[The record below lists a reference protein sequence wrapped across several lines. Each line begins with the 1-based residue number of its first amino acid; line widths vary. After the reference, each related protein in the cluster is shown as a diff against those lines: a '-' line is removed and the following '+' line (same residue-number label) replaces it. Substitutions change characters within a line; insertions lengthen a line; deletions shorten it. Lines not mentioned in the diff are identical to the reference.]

1 MAKNHI
7 TFRTGGCLNLN
18 SGKRFKAGNIYA
30 DGGLSAEDEAW
41 LYAETEKSAEETMDA
56 QKAEAAAARKAKLN
70 SIASGVA
77 GALPAIG
84 TVYSAYNTLSGADTS
99 KYDTAL
105 NTIPKSVSIGNYD
118 ALADWAATNPT
129 LSNPTASDLDTM
141 STAGKIGTGLST
153 IASTTATGA
162 QVGGWVGALAGL
174 VGGAGAVGAGLLAG
188 KKKRERLADEI
199 SRKNSL
205 ANQRLNSMYL
215 HELGDIQEEM
225 ANQAYANLSAK
236 GGKIHIAPSKR
247 GTFKAQA
254 SRMGMSVQEAAR
266 HILANKNRYS
276 PAMRKKAAFAKAAA
290 GWKHED
296 GGDLDLF
303 EFPVEYTH
311 GGYFSLQPELIKINQ
326 GGTHEQNPLDGVPMG
341 FDENGIPNLVEE
353 GETIFDDYVFS
364 NRLAP
369 TEKQLAE
376 GGLATKYKDH
386 TFADISEKI
395 AKQFEETPVDNIAR
409 ESFKESMQRLKTI
422 QEQVRSENAV
432 SEAQQIPEQ
441 MVAPDS
447 MEYTGQAPIEE
458 EMPMEQMQEG
468 VPQDMMEQVPMQP
481 EMMQA
486 YGGNLFVGGGDI
498 NKVNRKLAEMYAIA
512 SKAYNG
518 NAYTEDEMRDM
529 FAKALNNTDFSDFSD
544 EERKMVM
551 DVFDYASKR
560 ASAQNTNI
568 FAGKNNL
575 YYDADGNLSRSRNW
589 DNVYRADKKNVSA
602 KDLDS
607 YRPNNDI
614 PSDREIRDAQE
625 KEVKK
630 LAKQISDNSNGYF
643 SQSDVIR
650 YLKNKG
656 TVTASSVGSRGT
668 AINYPNLSSE
678 GLFDDLISKHPV
690 MKDAIT
696 GAVKSTLGTDYIGF
710 NDEPVSTQG
719 RKTDG
724 VAGKTVNA
732 GTGAGNSSARANTA
746 LYKEGTTA
754 EQKRELWFNSSGK
767 ALVDS
772 LNNAKKDWDARG
784 LKGEELA
791 KEQKAY
797 VDAMNAVQQAY
808 TKAYEAGYD
817 PTTRTSNKDAAVR
830 ALQELWEQNKGNK
843 YFNELVK
850 GINTRGNSGDN
861 SARGWIDGLW
871 GDITRNRNWG
881 LNEYFEDIK
890 NLADKG
896 DANAKQIYDSLKN
909 AGITYTPE
917 YDYGKNGYKAY
928 KFGLQSD
935 RRSMGEPIQQIETP
949 AGSPLSPFKEQPS
962 ELAIQRPEVAL
973 TPEQERIQRKAQR
986 QEARQERRAAR
997 EAQGLPTWMRYAPI
1011 AGSAISA
1018 IWDMAQK
1025 PDYSVAEAAERIAS
1039 NTPRVRF
1046 NPIGNYLTYRPVDR
1060 NFYLNQIRNQA
1071 LSTDRGIL
1079 NASGANQGAA
1089 TAGLLAS
1096 QYNTQGAIGNSL
1108 MQQELAN
1115 RQNEQQVAQFNRG
1128 TDQYNSQGLF
1138 NESIYNQRAGMH
1150 AGHYALT
1157 AAQLRQAERQ
1167 RRNAAISADLT
1178 NLFQGIGDIGW
1189 ENMNANMVN
1198 MNPALQ
1204 YQINLRGNRNAG
1216 ETTHKAKCGG
1226 MLTKKKSR
1234 RK

>member
-18 SGKRFKAGNIYA
+18 SGKRFKAGNMYA
-30 DGGLSAEDEAW
+30 DGGLSAEDN
-41 LYAETEKSAEETMDA
+41 AEDIMNT
-56 QKAEAAAARKAKLN
+56 QKAEAAAARKVKLN

-105 NTIPKSVSIGNYD
+105 NTVPKSISIGNYD
-118 ALADWAATNPT
+118 ALADWVATNPL
-129 LSNPTASDLDTM
+129 LSDPTASDLDTM

-199 SRKNSL
+199 SMKNSL

-376 GGLATKYKDH
+376 GGLSTKYKDH

-422 QEQVRSENAV
+422 QEQVRSENDV
-432 SEAQQIPEQ
+432 PEAQQIPEQ

-458 EMPMEQMQEG
+458 EMPMEQMPEGVPQE

-486 YGGNLFVGGGDI
+486 YGGNLFAGGGDMGDI
-498 NKVNRKLAEMYAIA
+498 IYDYTTGKYKIADRAIDRARKRAQRKA
-512 SKAYNG
+512 SRTYSDPSKREAYEEQLFSSAMEEL
-518 NAYTEDEMRDM
+518 NAKLQEAATVSNPEHVERAKSKRQAQYDFLKSRGYNVSGTRDSWA
-529 FAKALNNTDFSDFSD
+529 FNTDRMTK
-544 EERKMVM
+544 E
-551 DVFDYASKR
+551 
-560 ASAQNTNI
+560 
-568 FAGKNNL
+568 
-575 YYDADGNLSRSRNW
+575 
-589 DNVYRADKKNVSA
+589 
-602 KDLDS
+602 
-607 YRPNNDI
+607 
-614 PSDREIRDAQE
+614 DREE
-625 KEVKK
+625 FNN
-630 LAKQISDNSNGYF
+630 IS
-643 SQSDVIR
+643 
-650 YLKNKG
+650 G
-656 TVTASSVGSRGT
+656 TV
-668 AINYPNLSSE
+668 E
-678 GLFDDLISKHPV
+678 
-690 MKDAIT
+690 
-696 GAVKSTLGTDYIGF
+696 STVLNTDVPSF
-710 NDEPVSTQG
+710 NDEPMGPSVDETIGPPKPNNLQG

-724 VAGKTVNA
+724 VAGQTVNV

-772 LNNAKKDWDARG
+772 LNNAKKDWDAKG

-791 KEQKAY
+791 KEQRAY

-817 PTTRTSNKDAAVR
+817 PATGTSNKDSAVR

-850 GINTRGNSGDN
+850 GINTQGNSGDN

-935 RRSMGEPIQQIETP
+935 RQSMGEPIQQIETP
-949 AGSPLSPFKEQPS
+949 ASSPLSPFKEQPS
-962 ELAIQRPEVAL
+962 ELAIRRPEVAL
-973 TPEQERIQRKAQR
+973 TPEQERIQRRVQR
-986 QEARQERRAAR
+986 QEARQERR

-1128 TDQYNSQGLF
+1128 TDQYNSKGLF

-1150 AGHYALT
+1150 TGHYALT

-1216 ETTHKAKCGG
+1216 ETTHKAKCEG

>member
-18 SGKRFKAGNIYA
+18 SGKRFKAGNVFAGGSEMMKEKLPEVTIPTQQAVQQNPNGLMPSYITSEQGNAA
-30 DGGLSAEDEAW
+30 DTGGNVGN
-41 LYAETEKSAEETMDA
+41 
-56 QKAEAAAARKAKLN
+56 AAGQVVGK
-70 SIASGVA
+70 IA

-84 TVYSAYNTLSGADTS
+84 TAFSAYNTLSGADTS

-105 NTIPKSVSIGNYD
+105 NTVPKSVSIGNYD
-118 ALADWAATNPT
+118 ALADWVATNPS

-162 QVGGWVGALAGL
+162 QIGGIYGAIAGL

-199 SRKNSL
+199 SMKNSL

-376 GGLATKYKDH
+376 GGLSTKYKNH

-422 QEQVRSENAV
+422 QEQVRSENDV
-432 SEAQQIPEQ
+432 PEAQQMPEQ

-447 MEYTGQAPIEE
+447 MEYTGQAPIEDDV
-458 EMPMEQMQEG
+458 PMEQMPEG
-468 VPQDMMEQVPMQP
+468 IPQGAPQDMMEQVPMQP

-486 YGGNLFVGGGDI
+486 YGGNLFVGGGNMGDI
-498 NKVNRKLAEMYAIA
+498 IY
-512 SKAYNG
+512 
-518 NAYTEDEMRDM
+518 
-529 FAKALNNTDFSDFSD
+529 
-544 EERKMVM
+544 
-551 DVFDYASKR
+551 DYATGEYKIADRAISTARKR
-560 ASAQNTNI
+560 ASRKASKTYSDPARRAAYEEQLFNEAMENLNAKLQEAATVNNPDYIEKANSKKQAQ
-568 FAGKNNL
+568 
-575 YYDADGNLSRSRNW
+575 YDFLKSRG
-589 DNVYRADKKNVSA
+589 YNVSGTR
-602 KDLDS
+602 DS
-607 YRPNNDI
+607 WAFNT
-614 PSDREIRDAQE
+614 DRLS
-625 KEVKK
+625 KEDKEEFNK
-630 LAKQISDNSNGYF
+630 ISG
-643 SQSDVIR
+643 
-650 YLKNKG
+650 
-656 TVTASSVGSRGT
+656 
-668 AINYPNLSSE
+668 SSE
-678 GLFDDLISKHPV
+678 KTVLKTNTS
-690 MKDAIT
+690 
-696 GAVKSTLGTDYIGF
+696 STDTTVGPPKPTSI
-710 NDEPVSTQG
+710 EG

-724 VAGKTVNA
+724 VAGQTVNA

-772 LNNAKKDWDARG
+772 LNNAKKDWDTRG
-784 LKGEELA
+784 LKGEDLA
-791 KEQKAY
+791 KEQRAY

-817 PTTRTSNKDAAVR
+817 PTTRTSNKDAAVK

-850 GINTRGNSGDN
+850 GIDTRGNSGDN

-896 DANAKQIYDSLKN
+896 DTNAKQIYDSLRN

-935 RRSMGEPIQQIETP
+935 RQSMGEPIQQIETP

-973 TPEQERIQRKAQR
+973 TPEQERIQRRAQR
-986 QEARQERRAAR
+986 QEARQERREVR
-997 EAQGLPTWMRYAPI
+997 DAQGLPTWMRYAPI
-1011 AGSAISA
+1011 AGSAIGA

-1060 NFYLNQIRNQA
+1060 NFYLNQVRNQA

-1138 NESIYNQRAGMH
+1138 NESIYNQRAGMQ
-1150 AGHYALT
+1150 AGHYALA

>member
-7 TFRTGGCLNLN
+7 ISRHSTPLNLN
-18 SGKRFKAGNIYA
+18 TGKGFRAGNTYA
-30 DGGLSAEDEAW
+30 GGSELLKDKPQVINGPKTEAVRSHPNGFMPSSINTGQTDTGNTGIN
-41 LYAETEKSAEETMDA
+41 ADA
-56 QKAEAAAARKAKLN
+56 VVGK
-70 SIASGVA
+70 VA
-77 GALPAIG
+77 GVLPAVG
-84 TVYSAYNTLSGADTS
+84 TAFGAFNTLSGADAS
-99 KYDTAL
+99 KYENAL
-105 NTIPKSVSIGNYD
+105 NTTPQAVSIGNYD
-118 ALADWAATNPT
+118 ALADWRASIPS
-129 LSNPTASDLDTM
+129 LENPTASDLDTV

-153 IASTTATGA
+153 VGSLAMTGN
-162 QVGGWVGALAGL
+162 QILPGWGAAI
-174 VGGAGAVGAGLLAG
+174 GAGIGAGVVGLGLLTG
-188 KKKRERLADEI
+188 KNRREKLANQI
-199 SRKNSL
+199 SMRNTL

-353 GETIFDDYVFS
+353 GETIFDNYVFS

-369 TEKQLAE
+369 TEKQLAD

-395 AKQFEETPVDNIAR
+395 AKQFEETPVDPIAR

-422 QEQVRSENAV
+422 QEQVRAENNV
-432 SEAQQIPEQ
+432 PEEQQMPEQ
-441 MVAPDS
+441 SIAPES
-447 MEYTGQAPIEE
+447 MESVGQAPMEE
-458 EMPMEQMQEG
+458 QMSMEQMPEEVPQEY
-468 VPQDMMEQVPMQP
+468 PQDMMEQVPMQP
-481 EMMQA
+481 KMMQA
-486 YGGNLFVGGGDI
+486 YGGNLFVSGGDKI
-498 NKVNRKLAEMYAIA
+498 NRFITEKDGI
-512 SKAYNG
+512 
-518 NAYTEDEMRDM
+518 YTIDKNKIDEV
-529 FAKALNNTDFSDFSD
+529 AKA
-544 EERKMVM
+544 
-551 DVFDYASKR
+551 R
-560 ASAQNTNI
+560 ASRRASEGSFAWDTIYKQQLEQLTKRVESQVAAYKNASEEEKVSQNLLKAQEYLRERGYYNI
-568 FAGKNNL
+568 SN
-575 YYDADGNLSRSRNW
+575 ADPETRR
-589 DNVYRADKKNVSA
+589 VYESILNG
-602 KDLDS
+602 DS
-607 YRPNNDI
+607 GVPSFDDEPMGPPVDETIGPPKPNN
-614 PSDREIRDAQE
+614 P
-625 KEVKK
+625 
-630 LAKQISDNSNGYF
+630 
-643 SQSDVIR
+643 
-650 YLKNKG
+650 
-656 TVTASSVGSRGT
+656 
-668 AINYPNLSSE
+668 
-678 GLFDDLISKHPV
+678 
-690 MKDAIT
+690 
-696 GAVKSTLGTDYIGF
+696 
-710 NDEPVSTQG
+710 QG

-724 VAGKTVNA
+724 VAGQTVNA
-732 GTGAGNSSARANTA
+732 KTGAGNSSARANTA

-754 EQKRELWFNSSGK
+754 EQKRELWYNSSGK
-767 ALVDS
+767 ALTDN
-772 LNNAKKDWDARG
+772 LRAAAKSWSDQGLTGDALTSERRKYAEA
-784 LKGEELA
+784 L
-791 KEQKAY
+791 
-797 VDAMNAVQQAY
+797 NAVQQAY
-808 TKAYEAGYD
+808 AKAYEAGYD
-817 PTTRTSNKDAAVR
+817 PTTRTSNKDAAVQ
-830 ALQELWEQNKGNK
+830 ALQELWEKNSGNK
-843 YFNELVK
+843 YFNDLVK
-850 GINTRGNSGDN
+850 AMNTQGNSGDN
-861 SARGWIDGLW
+861 SARGWVDGLW

-881 LNEYFEDIK
+881 LSEYFS
-890 NLADKG
+890 
-896 DANAKQIYDSLKN
+896 DANKN
-909 AGITYTPE
+909 VGDYYPELAQAIKEAGFTYTPTTP
-917 YDYGKNGYKAY
+917 YGDDGYKAY
-928 KFGLQSD
+928 TFGLQSD
-935 RRSMGEPIQQIETP
+935 REQLLPNQISDDNKLTSIMQDYDNGLAGNTGLVGERPDI
-949 AGSPLSPFKEQPS
+949 PLTK
-962 ELAIQRPEVAL
+962 
-973 TPEQERIQRKAQR
+973 EQERAKRRSQR
-986 QEARQERRAAR
+986 QLQR
-997 EAQGLPTWMRYAPI
+997 ENQGLPTWMRYAPI

-1060 NFYLNQIRNQA
+1060 NFYLNQVRNQGLA
-1071 LSTDRGIL
+1071 TDRSIL

-1089 TAGLLAS
+1089 AASLLAS
-1096 QYNTQGAIGNSL
+1096 QYNTQNAIGNSL

-1138 NESIYNQRAGMH
+1138 NESAYNQRAGMH
-1150 AGHYALT
+1150 SGQYALT
-1157 AAQLRQAERQ
+1157 AAQLRQAEKQ

-1216 ETTHKAKCGG
+1216 ETTYKAKCGG

>member
-18 SGKRFKAGNIYA
+18 SGKRFKAGNMFA
-30 DGGLSAEDEAW
+30 GGSEIMK
-41 LYAETEKSAEETMDA
+41 EKLPEITIPTKQAVQQHPNGLMPSYMTSEQDSDT
-56 QKAEAAAARKAKLN
+56 
-70 SIASGVA
+70 STSGNIGSVA
-77 GALPAIG
+77 GKVVGALPVIG
-84 TVYSAYNTLSGADTS
+84 TAYSAYNTLSGANTS

-105 NTIPKSVSIGNYD
+105 NTVPQSVSIGNYD
-118 ALADWAATNPT
+118 ALADWKA
-129 LSNPTASDLDTM
+129 SNPILSDPTARDLDTM

-153 IASTTATGA
+153 IGSMTAAGA
-162 QVGGWVGALAGL
+162 QAGGWVGALAGL
-174 VGGAGAVGAGLLAG
+174 AGGIGTVGAGLLTG
-188 KKKRERLADEI
+188 KRKRERLADEI
-199 SRKNSL
+199 AMKNNL

-215 HELGDIQEEM
+215 HELGDIQEEQ

-353 GETIFDDYVFS
+353 GETIFDNYVFS

-369 TEKQLAE
+369 TEKQLAD

-395 AKQFEETPVDNIAR
+395 AKQFEETPVDPIAR

-422 QEQVRSENAV
+422 QEQVRAENNV
-432 SEAQQIPEQ
+432 PEEQQVPEQ
-441 MVAPDS
+441 SVAPES
-447 MEYTGQAPIEE
+447 MESVGQAPMEEQMPMKQMPE
-458 EMPMEQMQEG
+458 EMPQEY
-468 VPQDMMEQVPMQP
+468 PQDMMEQVPMYP

-486 YGGNLFVGGGDI
+486 YGGNLFVGGGNMGDI
-498 NKVNRKLAEMYAIA
+498 IYDYATGNYKIANRAIQTARERAARKASRTYSDPAKRAAYEEQLFNEAMDSLNAKLQEAATVKNPEYIDKAR
-512 SKAYNG
+512 SKKQAQYDFLKSRGYNVSG
-518 NAYTEDEMRDM
+518 TRDSWA
-529 FAKALNNTDFSDFSD
+529 FNTDRMTK
-544 EERKMVM
+544 E
-551 DVFDYASKR
+551 
-560 ASAQNTNI
+560 
-568 FAGKNNL
+568 
-575 YYDADGNLSRSRNW
+575 
-589 DNVYRADKKNVSA
+589 
-602 KDLDS
+602 
-607 YRPNNDI
+607 
-614 PSDREIRDAQE
+614 DREE
-625 KEVKK
+625 FNN
-630 LAKQISDNSNGYF
+630 IS
-643 SQSDVIR
+643 
-650 YLKNKG
+650 G
-656 TVTASSVGSRGT
+656 TVESTVLNTDVPS
-668 AINYPNLSSE
+668 
-678 GLFDDLISKHPV
+678 FDDEPMGSPV
-690 MKDAIT
+690 DET
-696 GAVKSTLGTDYIGF
+696 IGPPKPT
-710 NDEPVSTQG
+710 NLQG

-724 VAGKTVNA
+724 VAGQTVNA

-772 LNNAKKDWDARG
+772 LNNAKKDWDAKG
-784 LKGEELA
+784 LKGEDLA
-791 KEQKAY
+791 KEQRAY
-797 VDAMNAVQQAY
+797 VDAMNAVQEAY

-830 ALQELWEQNKGNK
+830 ALQELWEKNKGNK
-843 YFNELVK
+843 YFDSLIK
-850 GINTRGNSGDN
+850 GIVPQGNSGDN
-861 SARGWIDGLW
+861 AKNGWIDALW

-881 LNEYFEDIK
+881 LTEYYGDSTVPVPNE
-890 NLADKG
+890 LR
-896 DANAKQIYDSLKN
+896 DALTN

-935 RRSMGEPIQQIETP
+935 RQSMGEPIQQIKTP
-949 AGSPLSPFKEQPS
+949 ANSPLSPFKEQPN
-962 ELAIQRPEVAL
+962 ELAIQRSEVAL

-986 QEARQERRAAR
+986 QEERQARREAR

-1018 IWDMAQK
+1018 IWDIAQK

-1060 NFYLNQIRNQA
+1060 NFYLNQVRNQT

>member
-7 TFRTGGCLNLN
+7 ITRSGINLNLN
-18 SGKRFKAGNIYA
+18 TGKGFKTENLYI
-30 DGGLSAEDEAW
+30 DGSA
-41 LYAETEKSAEETMDA
+41 LTRQSYPNNF
-56 QKAEAAAARKAKLN
+56 ARKMSQDSLAYNPIPEEQPTNRLN
-70 SIASGVA
+70 ADTILGKVSGV
-77 GALPAIG
+77 LPAVG
-84 TVYSAYNTLSGADTS
+84 TAVGAYSTLSGANTS

-105 NTIPKSVSIGNYD
+105 NTVPKSISIGNYD
-118 ALADWAATNPT
+118 ALADWQASLPV
-129 LSNPTASDLDTM
+129 LSDPTASDLDTM

-153 IASTTATGA
+153 IGSMTATGA

-174 VGGAGAVGAGLLAG
+174 VGGIGTVGAGLLTG
-188 KKKRERLADEI
+188 KRKRERLADEI
-199 SRKNSL
+199 AMRNSL

-215 HELGDIQEEM
+215 HELGDIQEEQ

-236 GGKIHIAPSKR
+236 GGKIHIAPSKK

-369 TEKQLAE
+369 TEKQLAD

-395 AKQFEETPVDNIAR
+395 AKQFEETPVDPIAR

-422 QEQVRSENAV
+422 QEQVREENNV
-432 SEAQQIPEQ
+432 PEEQQIPEQ
-441 MVAPDS
+441 SVAPES
-447 MEYTGQAPIEE
+447 MESVGQAPMEDQ
-458 EMPMEQMQEG
+458 MPMEQMPEEVPQEY
-468 VPQDMMEQVPMQP
+468 PQDMMEQVPMYP

-486 YGGNLFVGGGDI
+486 YGGNLFVGGGNMGDI
-498 NKVNRKLAEMYAIA
+498 IYDYTTGKYKIADRAIDTARKRAQRKA
-512 SKAYNG
+512 SRTYSDPVKRAAYEEQLFNEAMDSLNVKLQEAATVKNPEYIDKARSKKQAQYDFLKSRGYNVSG
-518 NAYTEDEMRDM
+518 TRDSWA
-529 FAKALNNTDFSDFSD
+529 FNTDRMTK
-544 EERKMVM
+544 E
-551 DVFDYASKR
+551 
-560 ASAQNTNI
+560 
-568 FAGKNNL
+568 
-575 YYDADGNLSRSRNW
+575 
-589 DNVYRADKKNVSA
+589 
-602 KDLDS
+602 
-607 YRPNNDI
+607 
-614 PSDREIRDAQE
+614 DREE
-625 KEVKK
+625 FNN
-630 LAKQISDNSNGYF
+630 IS
-643 SQSDVIR
+643 
-650 YLKNKG
+650 G
-656 TVTASSVGSRGT
+656 TVEFTTLNTEVPSFEDQPMGSPVDETVGSPKP
-668 AINYPNLSSE
+668 A
-678 GLFDDLISKHPV
+678 DL
-690 MKDAIT
+690 
-696 GAVKSTLGTDYIGF
+696 
-710 NDEPVSTQG
+710 QG

-784 LKGEELA
+784 LKGEDLA
-791 KEQKAY
+791 KEQRAY

-817 PTTRTSNKDAAVR
+817 PATRTSNKDAAVR

-843 YFNELVK
+843 YFNELIK
-850 GINTRGNSGDN
+850 GINTQGNSGDN

-935 RRSMGEPIQQIETP
+935 RQSIGEPIQQIKTP
-949 AGSPLSPFKEQPS
+949 AGSPLSPFKEQPN

-973 TPEQERIQRKAQR
+973 TPEQEGIQRRAQR
-986 QEARQERRAAR
+986 QGARQERREAR

-1011 AGSAISA
+1011 AGSAIGA

-1046 NPIGNYLTYRPVDR
+1046 NPIGDYLTYRPVDR
-1060 NFYLNQIRNQA
+1060 NFYLNQVRNQGLA
-1071 LSTDRGIL
+1071 TDRSIL

-1089 TAGLLAS
+1089 TASLLAS
-1096 QYNTQGAIGNSL
+1096 QYNTQNAIGNSL

-1128 TDQYNSQGLF
+1128 TNQYNSQGLF
-1138 NESIYNQRAGMH
+1138 NESVYNQRAGMQS
-1150 AGHYALT
+1150 GHYALT

-1198 MNPALQ
+1198 MNPALK

-1216 ETTHKAKCGG
+1216 ETTYKAKCGG

>member
-7 TFRTGGCLNLN
+7 ITRSGINLNLN
-18 SGKRFKAGNIYA
+18 TGKGFKTENLYI
-30 DGGLSAEDEAW
+30 DGSA
-41 LYAETEKSAEETMDA
+41 LTRQSYPNNF
-56 QKAEAAAARKAKLN
+56 ARKMSQDSLAYNPIPEEQPTNRLN
-70 SIASGVA
+70 ADTILGKVSGV
-77 GALPAIG
+77 LPAVG
-84 TVYSAYNTLSGADTS
+84 TAVGAYSTLSGANTS

-105 NTIPKSVSIGNYD
+105 NTVPKSISIGNYD
-118 ALADWAATNPT
+118 ALADWQASLPV
-129 LSNPTASDLDTM
+129 LSDPTASDLDTM

-153 IASTTATGA
+153 IGSMTATGA

-174 VGGAGAVGAGLLAG
+174 VGGIGTVGAGLLTG
-188 KKKRERLADEI
+188 KRKRERLADEI
-199 SRKNSL
+199 AMRNSL

-215 HELGDIQEEM
+215 HELGDIQEEQ

-236 GGKIHIAPSKR
+236 GGKIHIAPSKK

-369 TEKQLAE
+369 TEKQLAD

-395 AKQFEETPVDNIAR
+395 AKQFEETPVDPIAR

-422 QEQVRSENAV
+422 QEQVREENNV
-432 SEAQQIPEQ
+432 PEEQQIPEQ
-441 MVAPDS
+441 SVAPES
-447 MEYTGQAPIEE
+447 MESVGQAPMEDQ
-458 EMPMEQMQEG
+458 MPMEQMPEEVPQEY
-468 VPQDMMEQVPMQP
+468 PQDMMEQVPMYP

-486 YGGNLFVGGGDI
+486 YVGNLFVGGGNMGDI
-498 NKVNRKLAEMYAIA
+498 IYDYTTGKYKIADRAIDTARKRAQRKA
-512 SKAYNG
+512 SRTYSDPVKRAAYEEQLFNEAMDSLNVKLQEAATVKNPEYIDKARSKKQAQYDFLKSRGYNVSG
-518 NAYTEDEMRDM
+518 TRDSWA
-529 FAKALNNTDFSDFSD
+529 FNTDRMTK
-544 EERKMVM
+544 E
-551 DVFDYASKR
+551 
-560 ASAQNTNI
+560 
-568 FAGKNNL
+568 
-575 YYDADGNLSRSRNW
+575 
-589 DNVYRADKKNVSA
+589 
-602 KDLDS
+602 
-607 YRPNNDI
+607 
-614 PSDREIRDAQE
+614 DREE
-625 KEVKK
+625 FNN
-630 LAKQISDNSNGYF
+630 IS
-643 SQSDVIR
+643 
-650 YLKNKG
+650 G
-656 TVTASSVGSRGT
+656 TVEFTTLNTEVPSFEDQPMGSPVDETVGSPKP
-668 AINYPNLSSE
+668 A
-678 GLFDDLISKHPV
+678 DL
-690 MKDAIT
+690 
-696 GAVKSTLGTDYIGF
+696 
-710 NDEPVSTQG
+710 QG

-784 LKGEELA
+784 LKGEDLA
-791 KEQKAY
+791 KEQRAY

-817 PTTRTSNKDAAVR
+817 PATRTSNKDAAVR

-843 YFNELVK
+843 YFNELIK
-850 GINTRGNSGDN
+850 GINTQGNSGDN

-935 RRSMGEPIQQIETP
+935 RQSIGEPIQQIKTP
-949 AGSPLSPFKEQPS
+949 AGSPLSPFKEQPN

-973 TPEQERIQRKAQR
+973 TPEQEGIQRRAQR
-986 QEARQERRAAR
+986 QGARQERREAR

-1011 AGSAISA
+1011 AGSAIGA

-1046 NPIGNYLTYRPVDR
+1046 NPIGDYLTYRPVDR
-1060 NFYLNQIRNQA
+1060 NFYLNQVRNQGLA
-1071 LSTDRGIL
+1071 TDRSIL

-1089 TAGLLAS
+1089 TASLLAS
-1096 QYNTQGAIGNSL
+1096 QYNTQNAIGNSL

-1128 TDQYNSQGLF
+1128 TNQYNSQGLF
-1138 NESIYNQRAGMH
+1138 NESVYNQRAGMQS
-1150 AGHYALT
+1150 GHYALT

-1198 MNPALQ
+1198 MNPALK

-1216 ETTHKAKCGG
+1216 ETTYKAKCGG

>member
-7 TFRTGGCLNLN
+7 TYRTGGCLNLN
-18 SGKRFKAGNIYA
+18 SGKRFKAGNVYA
-30 DGGLSAEDEAW
+30 DGGLTAEDEAW
-41 LYAETEKSAEETMDA
+41 LYSESEKNAEDIMNA
-56 QKAEAAAARKAKLN
+56 QKAYAIAARKAKLN

-84 TVYSAYNTLSGADTS
+84 TAYSAYNTLSGADTS

-105 NTIPKSVSIGNYD
+105 NTVPQSVSIGNYD
-118 ALADWAATNPT
+118 ALADWKA
-129 LSNPTASDLDTM
+129 SNPILSDPTARDLDTM

-153 IASTTATGA
+153 IGSMTAAGA
-162 QVGGWVGALAGL
+162 QIGGWVGGLAGL
-174 VGGAGAVGAGLLAG
+174 VGGIGTVGAGLLTG
-188 KKKRERLADEI
+188 KRKRERLADEI
-199 SRKNSL
+199 AMKNSL

-369 TEKQLAE
+369 TEKQLAD

-395 AKQFEETPVDNIAR
+395 AKQFEETPVDPIAR

-422 QEQVRSENAV
+422 QEQVRSEKAV
-432 SEAQQIPEQ
+432 SEEQQIPEQ

-447 MEYTGQAPIEE
+447 MEYTGQAPIED
-458 EMPMEQMQEG
+458 EMPMEQMPEEMPQEY
-468 VPQDMMEQVPMQP
+468 PQDMMEQVPMYP
-481 EMMQA
+481 EMTQA
-486 YGGNLFVGGGDI
+486 YGGNLFVGGGNMGDI
-498 NKVNRKLAEMYAIA
+498 IYDYATGKYKIADRAIQTARERAARKASRTYSDPAKRAAYEEQLFNKAMDSLNAKLQETATVKNPEYIDKAR
-512 SKAYNG
+512 SKKQAQYDFLKSRGYNVSG
-518 NAYTEDEMRDM
+518 TRDSWAFNTDRMTKEDREKFNNISGVVESTALNTEVPSFEDEPMGPPV
-529 FAKALNNTDFSDFSD
+529 D
-544 EERKMVM
+544 ETVGPPKP
-551 DVFDYASKR
+551 
-560 ASAQNTNI
+560 TN
-568 FAGKNNL
+568 L
-575 YYDADGNLSRSRNW
+575 
-589 DNVYRADKKNVSA
+589 
-602 KDLDS
+602 
-607 YRPNNDI
+607 
-614 PSDREIRDAQE
+614 
-625 KEVKK
+625 
-630 LAKQISDNSNGYF
+630 
-643 SQSDVIR
+643 
-650 YLKNKG
+650 
-656 TVTASSVGSRGT
+656 
-668 AINYPNLSSE
+668 
-678 GLFDDLISKHPV
+678 
-690 MKDAIT
+690 
-696 GAVKSTLGTDYIGF
+696 
-710 NDEPVSTQG
+710 QG

-724 VAGKTVNA
+724 VAGQTVNA
-732 GTGAGNSSARANTA
+732 KTGAGNSSVRANTA

-754 EQKRELWFNSSGK
+754 EQKRELWYNSSGK

-772 LNNAKKDWDARG
+772 LNNAKKDWDAKG
-784 LKGEELA
+784 LKGDALA
-791 KEQKAY
+791 KEQRAY
-797 VDAMNAVQQAY
+797 VDAMNAVQEAY

-817 PTTRTSNKDAAVR
+817 PTTRTSNKNAAVK
-830 ALQELWEQNKGNK
+830 ALQELWEKNKGNK
-843 YFNELVK
+843 YFDSLIK
-850 GINTRGNSGDN
+850 GIVPQGNSGDN
-861 SARGWIDGLW
+861 AKNGWIDALW

-881 LNEYFEDIK
+881 LTEYY
-890 NLADKG
+890 G
-896 DANAKQIYDSLKN
+896 DSTVPIPEELRNALTG

-935 RRSMGEPIQQIETP
+935 RQSMGEPIQQIETP
-949 AGSPLSPFKEQPS
+949 AGSPLSPFKEQPN

-973 TPEQERIQRKAQR
+973 TPEQERIQRRAQR
-986 QEARQERRAAR
+986 QEERQARRDAR

-1011 AGSAISA
+1011 AGSAIGA

-1046 NPIGNYLTYRPVDR
+1046 NPIGDYLTYRPVDR
-1060 NFYLNQIRNQA
+1060 NFYLNQVRNQGLA
-1071 LSTDRGIL
+1071 TDRNIL

-1089 TAGLLAS
+1089 TSALLAS
-1096 QYNTQGAIGNSL
+1096 QYNTQNAIGNSL

-1128 TDQYNSQGLF
+1128 TNQYNSQGLF
-1138 NESIYNQRAGMH
+1138 NESVYNQRAGMQ

-1198 MNPALQ
+1198 MNPALK

-1216 ETTHKAKCGG
+1216 ETTYKAKCGG

>member
-18 SGKRFKAGNIYA
+18 SGKRFKTGNVYA

-41 LYAETEKSAEETMDA
+41 LYSESEKNAEDIMNA
-56 QKAEAAAARKAKLN
+56 QKADTIAARKAKLN

-77 GALPAIG
+77 GALPTIG
-84 TVYSAYNTLSGADTS
+84 TAFSAYNTLSGADTS

-105 NTIPKSVSIGNYD
+105 NTVPKSVSIGNYD
-118 ALADWAATNPT
+118 ALADWKA
-129 LSNPTASDLDTM
+129 SNPVLSDPTARDLDTM

-162 QVGGWVGALAGL
+162 QIGGIYGAIAGL
-174 VGGAGAVGAGLLAG
+174 VGGAGVVGAGLLSG
-188 KKKRERLADEI
+188 KRKRERLADEI
-199 SRKNSL
+199 AMRNSL

-395 AKQFEETPVDNIAR
+395 AKQFEETPVDPIAR

-422 QEQVRSENAV
+422 QEQVREENAV
-432 SEAQQIPEQ
+432 PEAQQIPEQ
-441 MVAPDS
+441 SIAPES
-447 MEYTGQAPIEE
+447 MESVGQAPMEDQ
-458 EMPMEQMQEG
+458 MPMEQMPQE
-468 VPQDMMEQVPMQP
+468 VPQEYPQDMMEQVPMQP

-486 YGGNLFVGGGDI
+486 YGGN
-498 NKVNRKLAEMYAIA
+498 
-512 SKAYNG
+512 
-518 NAYTEDEMRDM
+518 M
-529 FAKALNNTDFSDFSD
+529 FADGGSFLKLENGKTVVDTAEVARRARTRALRRAKEGTVAY
-544 EERKMVM
+544 EAV
-551 DVFDYASKR
+551 YKR
-560 ASAQNTNI
+560 IYDNIYNRAQNIVDRSDKVTGLYDRTRKAEEYLISRGYTGNI
-568 FAGKNNL
+568 
-575 YYDADGNLSRSRNW
+575 RS
-589 DNVYRADKKNVSA
+589 VT
-602 KDLDS
+602 LDPETEKT
-607 YRPNNDI
+607 YQAILNGTDVPNNE
-614 PSDREIRDAQE
+614 S
-625 KEVKK
+625 
-630 LAKQISDNSNGYF
+630 
-643 SQSDVIR
+643 
-650 YLKNKG
+650 
-656 TVTASSVGSRGT
+656 
-668 AINYPNLSSE
+668 LSFKDE
-678 GLFDDLISKHPV
+678 PMDHPV
-690 MKDAIT
+690 DET
-696 GAVKSTLGTDYIGF
+696 IG
-710 NDEPVSTQG
+710 PPKPTSLQG

-724 VAGKTVNA
+724 VAGQTVNA
-732 GTGAGNSSARANTA
+732 KTGAGNSSARANTA
-746 LYKEGTTA
+746 LFKEGTTA
-754 EQKRELWFNSSGK
+754 EQRRELWYNSSGK

-784 LKGEELA
+784 LKGEDLA
-791 KEQKAY
+791 KEQRAY

-808 TKAYEAGYD
+808 AKAYQAGYD
-817 PTTRTSNKDAAVR
+817 PATRTSSRNAAVR
-830 ALQELWEQNKGNK
+830 ELQELFEKNKGNK
-843 YFNELVK
+843 YFNSLRQALN
-850 GINTRGNSGDN
+850 IPGNSGDN
-861 SARGWIDGLW
+861 ELSGWVDGLW
-871 GDITRNRNWG
+871 GDQTGMRNWG

-890 NLADKG
+890 ALADKE
-896 DANAKQIYDSLKN
+896 DTNAKQIYDSLRN

-928 KFGLQSD
+928 RFRLQSD
-935 RRSMGEPIQQIETP
+935 RQSMGDHIQEIKTP
-949 AGSPLSPFKEQPS
+949 AGSPLSPFKEQPN

-973 TPEQERIQRKAQR
+973 TPEQERIQRRAQR
-986 QEARQERRAAR
+986 QEARQERREAR

-1011 AGSAISA
+1011 AGNAIGA

-1060 NFYLNQIRNQA
+1060 NFYLNQVRNQGLA
-1071 LSTDRGIL
+1071 TDRGIL

-1089 TAGLLAS
+1089 AASLLAS
-1096 QYNTQGAIGNSL
+1096 QYNTQNAIGNSL

-1138 NESIYNQRAGMH
+1138 NESMYNQRAGMH
-1150 AGHYALT
+1150 SGQYALT

-1216 ETTHKAKCGG
+1216 ETTHKTKCGG

>member
-18 SGKRFKAGNIYA
+18 SGKRFKAGNVFA
-30 DGGLSAEDEAW
+30 GGSEIMK
-41 LYAETEKSAEETMDA
+41 EKLPEITIPTQQAVQQNPNGLMPSYITSEQGNAT
-56 QKAEAAAARKAKLN
+56 
-70 SIASGVA
+70 STSGNIDNMAGQVVGKIA

-84 TVYSAYNTLSGADTS
+84 TAFSAYNTLSGADTS

-105 NTIPKSVSIGNYD
+105 NTVPKSVSIGNYD
-118 ALADWAATNPT
+118 ALADWVATNPT

-153 IASTTATGA
+153 IVSTTATGA
-162 QVGGWVGALAGL
+162 QIGGIYGALAGL
-174 VGGAGAVGAGLLAG
+174 VGGIGTVGAGLLTG
-188 KKKRERLADEI
+188 KRKRERLADEI
-199 SRKNSL
+199 AMKNSL

-376 GGLATKYKDH
+376 GGLSTKYKDH

-422 QEQVRSENAV
+422 QEQVRSENDV
-432 SEAQQIPEQ
+432 PEAQQIPEQ

-447 MEYTGQAPIEE
+447 MEYTGQAPIEDE
-458 EMPMEQMQEG
+458 VPMEQMPEEVPQEI
-468 VPQDMMEQVPMQP
+468 PQDMMEQVPMQP
-481 EMMQA
+481 EMLQA
-486 YGGNLFVGGGDI
+486 YGGNLFDGGGDI
-498 NKVNRKLAEMYAIA
+498 RKQAEKIADKYADRGTPEWTSYYKEAINKAEKKASDEVRVNTDIINALRERGYSDAQIGFILDSQGNIRYGALRKLNPEVADFYYHKDGQIARTGVMPSVSSTQQTNQKAEKAA
-512 SKAYNG
+512 S
-518 NAYTEDEMRDM
+518 
-529 FAKALNNTDFSDFSD
+529 
-544 EERKMVM
+544 
-551 DVFDYASKR
+551 
-560 ASAQNTNI
+560 
-568 FAGKNNL
+568 
-575 YYDADGNLSRSRNW
+575 
-589 DNVYRADKKNVSA
+589 
-602 KDLDS
+602 
-607 YRPNNDI
+607 
-614 PSDREIRDAQE
+614 
-625 KEVKK
+625 
-630 LAKQISDNSNGYF
+630 
-643 SQSDVIR
+643 
-650 YLKNKG
+650 
-656 TVTASSVGSRGT
+656 
-668 AINYPNLSSE
+668 
-678 GLFDDLISKHPV
+678 
-690 MKDAIT
+690 
-696 GAVKSTLGTDYIGF
+696 
-710 NDEPVSTQG
+710 QG

-784 LKGEELA
+784 LKGEDLA
-791 KEQKAY
+791 KEQRAY

-817 PTTRTSNKDAAVR
+817 PATRTSNKDAAVR

-850 GINTRGNSGDN
+850 GIDTRGNSGDN

-935 RRSMGEPIQQIETP
+935 RQSVGEPIQQIETP

-986 QEARQERRAAR
+986 QEARQERREAR
-997 EAQGLPTWMRYAPI
+997 DAQGLPTWMRYAPI

-1060 NFYLNQIRNQA
+1060 NFYLNQVRNQA

-1138 NESIYNQRAGMH
+1138 NESIYNQRAGMQ

>member
-7 TFRTGGCLNLN
+7 ITRSGINLNLN
-18 SGKRFKAGNIYA
+18 TGKGFKTENLYIGGSDLTRQTYPNNFARRMGKDSLAYNPIPEEQPTNRLNA
-30 DGGLSAEDEAW
+30 DTILG
-41 LYAETEKSAEETMDA
+41 K
-56 QKAEAAAARKAKLN
+56 
-70 SIASGVA
+70 VA
-77 GALPAIG
+77 GVLPAVG
-84 TVYSAYNTLSGADTS
+84 TAVGAYGTLSGADTS
-99 KYDTAL
+99 KYDTTL
-105 NTIPKSVSIGNYD
+105 NTVPKSISIGNYD
-118 ALADWAATNPT
+118 ALADWQASLPVLND
-129 LSNPTASDLDTM
+129 PTASDLDTM

-153 IASTTATGA
+153 IGSLAASGS
-162 QVGGWVGALAGL
+162 QVGGWVGGL
-174 VGGAGAVGAGLLAG
+174 VGAGIGAGVVGAGLFGG
-188 KKKRERLADEI
+188 KNKRERLAEEI
-199 SRKNSL
+199 AMRNSL

-215 HELGDIQEEM
+215 HELGDIQEEQ

-303 EFPVEYTH
+303 EFPVEYNH

-395 AKQFEETPVDNIAR
+395 AKQFEETPVDPIAR
-409 ESFKESMQRLKTI
+409 DSFKESMQRLKTI
-422 QEQVRSENAV
+422 QEQVREENAV
-432 SEAQQIPEQ
+432 PEAQQMPEQ
-441 MVAPDS
+441 SIAPEG
-447 MEYTGQAPIEE
+447 MESVGQATMEDQ
-458 EMPMEQMQEG
+458 MSMEQMPEEVPQE
-468 VPQDMMEQVPMQP
+468 VPQDMMEQVPIQP

-486 YGGNLFVGGGDI
+486 YGGNLFATGGDLGDEDDVISESNKYSYYNYSPGQRI
-498 NKVNRKLAEMYAIA
+498 NRFIVISEDRTPVIDNKEIARIAKDRALREGVKEGTPGFDQLYKQKLSELTERVKRNAADIVRENKK
-512 SKAYNG
+512 SEDAYN
-518 NAYTEDEMRDM
+518 NAR
-529 FAKALNNTDFSDFSD
+529 
-544 EERKMVM
+544 
-551 DVFDYASKR
+551 
-560 ASAQNTNI
+560 
-568 FAGKNNL
+568 
-575 YYDADGNLSRSRNW
+575 
-589 DNVYRADKKNVSA
+589 
-602 KDLDS
+602 
-607 YRPNNDI
+607 
-614 PSDREIRDAQE
+614 
-625 KEVKK
+625 
-630 LAKQISDNSNGYF
+630 AKQ
-643 SQSDVIR
+643 
-650 YLKNKG
+650 YLTEQG
-656 TVTASSVGSRGT
+656 
-668 AINYPNLSSE
+668 YPNLSIKDKDLLGKVDE
-678 GLFDDLISKHPV
+678 DTAKGLQDILGSKLSVTSSVETP
-690 MKDAIT
+690 
-696 GAVKSTLGTDYIGF
+696 SF
-710 NDEPVSTQG
+710 EDEPMGPSVDETIGPPKPTNLQG

-724 VAGKTVNA
+724 VAGQTVNA
-732 GTGAGNSSARANTA
+732 KTGAGNSSARANTA

-754 EQKRELWFNSSGK
+754 EQKRELWYNSSGK
-767 ALVDS
+767 ALTDN
-772 LNNAKKDWDARG
+772 LRAAAKSWKDQGLTGDALTSERRKYAEA
-784 LKGEELA
+784 L
-791 KEQKAY
+791 
-797 VDAMNAVQQAY
+797 NAVQQAY
-808 TKAYEAGYD
+808 AKAYEAGYD
-817 PTTRTSNKDAAVR
+817 PTTRTSNKDAAVQ
-830 ALQELWEQNKGNK
+830 ALQELWEKNSGNK
-843 YFNELVK
+843 YFNDLVK
-850 GINTRGNSGDN
+850 AMNTQGNSGDN
-861 SARGWIDGLW
+861 SARGWVDGLW

-881 LNEYFEDIK
+881 LSEYFS
-890 NLADKG
+890 
-896 DANAKQIYDSLKN
+896 DANKN
-909 AGITYTPE
+909 VGDYYPELAQAIKEAGFTYTPTTP
-917 YDYGKNGYKAY
+917 YGDDGYKAY
-928 KFGLQSD
+928 TFGLQSD
-935 RRSMGEPIQQIETP
+935 RQSMGDTMQEIKTP
-949 AGSPLSPFKEQPS
+949 AGSPLSPFKEQPN

-973 TPEQERIQRKAQR
+973 TPEQERIQRRAQR
-986 QEARQERRAAR
+986 QEARQERREAR

-1039 NTPRVRF
+1039 NTPRARF

-1060 NFYLNQIRNQA
+1060 NFYLNQVRNQGLA
-1071 LSTDRGIL
+1071 TDRGIL

-1089 TAGLLAS
+1089 AASLLAS
-1096 QYNTQGAIGNSL
+1096 QYNTQNAIGNSL

-1138 NESIYNQRAGMH
+1138 NESVYNQRAGMH
-1150 AGHYALT
+1150 SGQYALT

-1216 ETTHKAKCGG
+1216 ETTYKAKCGG

>member
-7 TFRTGGCLNLN
+7 ITRSGNSLNLN
-18 SGKRFKAGNIYA
+18 TGRGFKPVNKFA
-30 DGGLSAEDEAW
+30 DGGLSAEDEEW
-41 LYAETEKSAEETMDA
+41 LYSESERNAEDIMSN
-56 QKAEAAAARKAKLN
+56 QKAEASAARRARAEAL
-70 SIASGVA
+70 ASGIF
-77 GALPAIG
+77 GAIPAIG
-84 TVYSAYNTLSGADTS
+84 TAVNTYSQLSDKGNAS
-99 KYDTAL
+99 KYEAAL
-105 NTIPKSVSIGNYD
+105 NAIPNAISIGNYD
-118 ALADWAATNPT
+118 ALADWRASMPT
-129 LSNPTASDLDTM
+129 LENPTASDLDTM

-199 SRKNSL
+199 SMKNSL

-236 GGKIHIAPSKR
+236 GGKIHIKPSKR
-247 GTFKAQA
+247 GTFRAQA

-290 GWKHED
+290 GWKHDE
-296 GGDLDLF
+296 GGELEEPLF
-303 EFPVEYTH
+303 DFPVEYNH
-311 GGYFSLQPELIKINQ
+311 GGYFSLRPELIKIDQ

-395 AKQFEETPVDNIAR
+395 AKQFEETPVDPIAR

-422 QEQVRSENAV
+422 QEQVRSENATP
-432 SEAQQIPEQ
+432 EAQQMPEQ

-447 MEYTGQAPIEE
+447 MEYTGQAPTQE
-458 EMPMEQMQEG
+458 EMPTEQVPEEIPQEA
-468 VPQDMMEQVPMQP
+468 PQDMMEQVPMYP

-486 YGGNLFVGGGDI
+486 YGGNLFVSGGNMGDI
-498 NKVNRKLAEMYAIA
+498 IYDYATGSYKIADRAIQTARKRAARKASRTYSDPNKRATYEEQLFNEAMDSLNDKLQETAAVNNLEYIDKAR
-512 SKAYNG
+512 SKKQAQYDFLKARGYNVSG
-518 NAYTEDEMRDM
+518 TRDSWA
-529 FAKALNNTDFSDFSD
+529 FNTDRMTKEDREEFNNISGTLKPTVLNTDVPSFEDAPMGPFVD
-544 EERKMVM
+544 ETIGPPKP
-551 DVFDYASKR
+551 
-560 ASAQNTNI
+560 TNI
-568 FAGKNNL
+568 
-575 YYDADGNLSRSRNW
+575 
-589 DNVYRADKKNVSA
+589 
-602 KDLDS
+602 
-607 YRPNNDI
+607 
-614 PSDREIRDAQE
+614 
-625 KEVKK
+625 
-630 LAKQISDNSNGYF
+630 
-643 SQSDVIR
+643 
-650 YLKNKG
+650 
-656 TVTASSVGSRGT
+656 
-668 AINYPNLSSE
+668 
-678 GLFDDLISKHPV
+678 
-690 MKDAIT
+690 
-696 GAVKSTLGTDYIGF
+696 
-710 NDEPVSTQG
+710 QG

-724 VAGKTVNA
+724 VAGQTVDA

-784 LKGEELA
+784 LKGEDLA
-791 KEQKAY
+791 KEQRAY

-817 PTTRTSNKDAAVR
+817 PTTRTSNKDAAVK

-843 YFNELVK
+843 YFNELIK

-881 LNEYFEDIK
+881 LNEYFENIK
-890 NLADKG
+890 ELADKG
-896 DANAKQIYDSLKN
+896 DTNAKQIYDSLMN

-935 RRSMGEPIQQIETP
+935 RQGN
-949 AGSPLSPFKEQPS
+949 
-962 ELAIQRPEVAL
+962 ELIPKVQANLGDPNLNPQVSSLEGQAPEIPL
-973 TPEQERIQRKAQR
+973 TPEQERIQRRAQR
-986 QEARQERRAAR
+986 QEARQERREAR
-997 EAQGLPTWMRYAPI
+997 ANDGLPTWMRYAPI
-1011 AGSAISA
+1011 AGSAIGA
-1018 IWDMAQK
+1018 IWDIAQK
-1025 PDYSVAEAAERIAS
+1025 PDYSVAEAAERLAA

-1046 NPIGNYLTYRPVDR
+1046 NPIGNYLTYRPIDR
-1060 NFYLNQIRNQA
+1060 NYYSNQIRNQGLA
-1071 LSTDRGIL
+1071 AERGIL

-1089 TAGLLAS
+1089 TAGLLAN
-1096 QYNTQGAIGNSL
+1096 QFNTQNAIGNSL
-1108 MQQELAN
+1108 IQQELAN

-1138 NESIYNQRAGMH
+1138 NESIYNQRAGMQ
-1150 AGHYALT
+1150 AGHYGLT

-1178 NLFQGIGDIGW
+1178 NLFQGIGDLGW
-1189 ENMNANMVN
+1189 ENMNFNMVN
-1198 MNPALQ
+1198 STRAAN
-1204 YQINLRGNRNAG
+1204 RGYGYGKKNG
-1216 ETTHKAKCGG
+1216 MVDFEPTLSKCGG

>member
-7 TFRTGGCLNLN
+7 ITRSGINLNLN
-18 SGKRFKAGNIYA
+18 TGKGFKTENLYIDGSTLLSKAAG
-30 DGGLSAEDEAW
+30 
-41 LYAETEKSAEETMDA
+41 
-56 QKAEAAAARKAKLN
+56 
-70 SIASGVA
+70 V
-77 GALPAIG
+77 LPAVG
-84 TVYSAYNTLSGADTS
+84 TAVGAYNTLSGADTS
-99 KYDTAL
+99 RYDTAL
-105 NTIPKSVSIGNYD
+105 NTIPKSISIGNYD
-118 ALADWAATNPT
+118 ALADWQASLPVLND
-129 LSNPTASDLDTM
+129 PTASDLDTM

-153 IASTTATGA
+153 IGSMTATGA

-174 VGGAGAVGAGLLAG
+174 VGGIGTVGAGLFG
-188 KKKRERLADEI
+188 GRKKRERLADEI
-199 SRKNSL
+199 AMRNSL

-215 HELGDIQEEM
+215 HELGDIQEEQ

-296 GGDLDLF
+296 GGDLNLF

-353 GETIFDDYVFS
+353 GETVFDDYVFS

-369 TEKQLAE
+369 TEKQLAD

-386 TFADISEKI
+386 TFADISEKL
-395 AKQFEETPVDNIAR
+395 AKQFEETPVDPIAR

-422 QEQVRSENAV
+422 QEQVREENAV
-432 SEAQQIPEQ
+432 PEAQQMPEQ
-441 MVAPDS
+441 SIAPEG
-447 MEYTGQAPIEE
+447 MESVGQAPMGEQ
-458 EMPMEQMQEG
+458 MPMEQIPEEMPQEY
-468 VPQDMMEQVPMQP
+468 PQDMIEQVPIQP

-486 YGGNLFVGGGDI
+486 YGGNLFISGGDTRKQAEKIADKYADRGTPEWTSYYKEAIDKAEKKASDKVRVNTDII
-498 NKVNRKLAEMYAIA
+498 NALRERGHSDAQIGFILDSQGNIRYGALRKLNPEVADFYYHKDGQIARTGVMPSVSTTQQTNQKAE
-512 SKAYNG
+512 K
-518 NAYTEDEMRDM
+518 
-529 FAKALNNTDFSDFSD
+529 
-544 EERKMVM
+544 
-551 DVFDYASKR
+551 
-560 ASAQNTNI
+560 
-568 FAGKNNL
+568 
-575 YYDADGNLSRSRNW
+575 
-589 DNVYRADKKNVSA
+589 
-602 KDLDS
+602 
-607 YRPNNDI
+607 
-614 PSDREIRDAQE
+614 
-625 KEVKK
+625 
-630 LAKQISDNSNGYF
+630 
-643 SQSDVIR
+643 
-650 YLKNKG
+650 
-656 TVTASSVGSRGT
+656 TAS
-668 AINYPNLSSE
+668 
-678 GLFDDLISKHPV
+678 
-690 MKDAIT
+690 
-696 GAVKSTLGTDYIGF
+696 
-710 NDEPVSTQG
+710 QG

-724 VAGKTVNA
+724 VAGQTVNA
-732 GTGAGNSSARANTA
+732 KTGAGNSSARANTA

-754 EQKRELWFNSSGK
+754 EQKRELWYNSSGK
-767 ALVDS
+767 ALTDN
-772 LNNAKKDWDARG
+772 LRAAAKSWKDQGLTGDALTSERRKYAEA
-784 LKGEELA
+784 L
-791 KEQKAY
+791 
-797 VDAMNAVQQAY
+797 NAVQQAY
-808 TKAYEAGYD
+808 AKAYEAGYD
-817 PTTRTSNKDAAVR
+817 PTTRTSNKDAAVQ
-830 ALQELWEQNKGNK
+830 ALQELWEKNSGNK
-843 YFNELVK
+843 YFNDLVK
-850 GINTRGNSGDN
+850 AMNTQGNSGDN
-861 SARGWIDGLW
+861 SARGWVDGLW

-881 LNEYFEDIK
+881 LSEYFS
-890 NLADKG
+890 
-896 DANAKQIYDSLKN
+896 DANKN
-909 AGITYTPE
+909 VGDYYPELAQAIKEAGFTYTPTTP
-917 YDYGKNGYKAY
+917 YGDDGYKAY
-928 KFGLQSD
+928 TFGLQSD
-935 RRSMGEPIQQIETP
+935 REQLLPDQISDSNKLTSIVEDYNNSLVGNTGLVGERPDI
-949 AGSPLSPFKEQPS
+949 PLTK
-962 ELAIQRPEVAL
+962 
-973 TPEQERIQRKAQR
+973 EQERARRRAQR
-986 QEARQERRAAR
+986 QLQR
-997 EAQGLPTWMRYAPI
+997 EDQGLPTWMRYAPI

-1060 NFYLNQIRNQA
+1060 NFYLNQVRNQA

-1138 NESIYNQRAGMH
+1138 NESIYNQRAGMQ

-1204 YQINLRGNRNAG
+1204 YQINLRGNRDAG

>member
-7 TFRTGGCLNLN
+7 ITRSGINLNLN
-18 SGKRFKAGNIYA
+18 TGKGFKTENLYIDGSTLLSKAAG
-30 DGGLSAEDEAW
+30 
-41 LYAETEKSAEETMDA
+41 
-56 QKAEAAAARKAKLN
+56 
-70 SIASGVA
+70 V
-77 GALPAIG
+77 LPAVG
-84 TVYSAYNTLSGADTS
+84 TAVGAYNTLSGADTS
-99 KYDTAL
+99 RYDTAL
-105 NTIPKSVSIGNYD
+105 NTIPKSISIGNYD
-118 ALADWAATNPT
+118 ALADWQASLPVLND
-129 LSNPTASDLDTM
+129 PTASDLDTM

-153 IASTTATGA
+153 IGSMTATGA

-174 VGGAGAVGAGLLAG
+174 VGGIGTVGAGLFG
-188 KKKRERLADEI
+188 GRKKRERLADEI
-199 SRKNSL
+199 AMRNSL

-215 HELGDIQEEM
+215 HELGDIQEEQ

-296 GGDLDLF
+296 GGDLNLF
-303 EFPVEYTH
+303 EFPVEYNH

-353 GETIFDDYVFS
+353 GETIFDNYVFS

-386 TFADISEKI
+386 TFADISEKL
-395 AKQFEETPVDNIAR
+395 AKQFEETPVDPIAR

-432 SEAQQIPEQ
+432 PEAQQMPEQ
-441 MVAPDS
+441 SIAPEG
-447 MEYTGQAPIEE
+447 MESVGQAPMGEQLPMEQIPE
-458 EMPMEQMQEG
+458 EMPQEY
-468 VPQDMMEQVPMQP
+468 PQDMMEQVPIQP

-486 YGGNLFVGGGDI
+486 YGGNLFAPGGDLREKAHRRALK
-498 NKVNRKLAEMYAIA
+498 KVVPYGFNPEDYTAEIQAEEAKILEELLEDDRRDAAIKYIEDKYGKNTVVTNRKNTSFA
-512 SKAYNG
+512 SKVSG
-518 NAYTEDEMRDM
+518 ED
-529 FAKALNNTDFSDFSD
+529 KD
-544 EERKMVM
+544 EFFKIL
-551 DVFDYASKR
+551 
-560 ASAQNTNI
+560 NTNRNKI
-568 FAGKNNL
+568 QQDSQEESSA
-575 YYDADGNLSRSRNW
+575 ADRYSEA
-589 DNVYRADKKNVSA
+589 RAER
-602 KDLDS
+602 L
-607 YRPNNDI
+607 RQM
-614 PSDREIRDAQE
+614 REDT
-625 KEVKK
+625 
-630 LAKQISDNSNGYF
+630 
-643 SQSDVIR
+643 SQ
-650 YLKNKG
+650 YK
-656 TVTASSVGSRGT
+656 
-668 AINYPNLSSE
+668 
-678 GLFDDLISKHPV
+678 
-690 MKDAIT
+690 
-696 GAVKSTLGTDYIGF
+696 
-710 NDEPVSTQG
+710 G

-724 VAGKTVNA
+724 VAGQTVNA
-732 GTGAGNSSARANTA
+732 KTGAGNSSARANTA

-754 EQKRELWFNSSGK
+754 EQKRELWYNSSGK
-767 ALVDS
+767 ALTDN
-772 LNNAKKDWDARG
+772 LRAAAKSWKDQGLTGDALTSERRKYAEA
-784 LKGEELA
+784 L
-791 KEQKAY
+791 
-797 VDAMNAVQQAY
+797 NAVQQAY
-808 TKAYEAGYD
+808 AKAYEAGYD
-817 PTTRTSNKDAAVR
+817 PTTRTSNKDAAVQ
-830 ALQELWEQNKGNK
+830 ALQELWEKNSGNK
-843 YFNELVK
+843 YFNDLVK
-850 GINTRGNSGDN
+850 AMNTQGNSGDN
-861 SARGWIDGLW
+861 SARGWVDGLW

-881 LNEYFEDIK
+881 LSEYFS
-890 NLADKG
+890 
-896 DANAKQIYDSLKN
+896 DANKN
-909 AGITYTPE
+909 VGDYYPELAQAIKEAGFTYTPTTP
-917 YDYGKNGYKAY
+917 YGDDGYKAY
-928 KFGLQSD
+928 TFGLQSD
-935 RRSMGEPIQQIETP
+935 REQLLPDQISDSNKLTSIVEDYNNSLVGNTGLVGERPDI
-949 AGSPLSPFKEQPS
+949 PLTK
-962 ELAIQRPEVAL
+962 
-973 TPEQERIQRKAQR
+973 EQERARRKAQR
-986 QEARQERRAAR
+986 QLQR

-1011 AGSAISA
+1011 AGSAIGA

-1060 NFYLNQIRNQA
+1060 NFYLNQVRNQA

-1138 NESIYNQRAGMH
+1138 NESIYNQRAGMQ